1 MCNPTQFGE
10 GFLRSNK
17 AIIVNQTTKPSF
29 VIKRRGIDDNN
40 SGRNIFTENW
50 IWRLFARGDEL
61 KKNVDWYHSVII
73 LRIFP
78 HFKNFPWNQISNFSK
93 TSITLYYCTIIS
105 RDALKLP
112 ITRESF
118 SSQGAKP
125 RGMKKWLPRDWQFQ
139 CIPRN
144 DRAIVFLHSLL
155 NEHL

>member
-61 KKNVDWYHSVII
+61 KKNVDWYLFWKVHQNTVWM
-73 LRIFP
+73 L
-78 HFKNFPWNQISNFSK
+78 SNFALSWHK
-93 TSITLYYCTIIS
+93 KSREINFFTKSNMLWNDFTKYFQVRVNSSFFHTVLHFWRWYHCHCTFPQ
-105 RDALKLP
+105 AN
-112 ITRESF
+112 TF
-118 SSQGAKP
+118 ST
-125 RGMKKWLPRDWQFQ
+125 
-139 CIPRN
+139 
-144 DRAIVFLHSLL
+144 
-155 NEHL
+155 

>member
-61 KKNVDWYHSVII
+61 KKNVDWYLFWKVHQNTVWM
-73 LRIFP
+73 L
-78 HFKNFPWNQISNFSK
+78 SNFALRWHKKSREINFFTK
-93 TSITLYYCTIIS
+93 SNMLWNDFTKYFQVRVNSSFFHTVLHFWRWYHCHCTFPQ
-105 RDALKLP
+105 AN
-112 ITRESF
+112 TF
-118 SSQGAKP
+118 ST
-125 RGMKKWLPRDWQFQ
+125 
-139 CIPRN
+139 
-144 DRAIVFLHSLL
+144 
-155 NEHL
+155 

>member
-61 KKNVDWYHSVII
+61 KKNVDWYLFWKVHQNTVWM
-73 LRIFP
+73 L
-78 HFKNFPWNQISNFSK
+78 SNFALRWHKKSREINFFTK
-93 TSITLYYCTIIS
+93 SNMLWNDFTKYFQVRVNFSFFHTVLHFRRWYHCHCTFPQ
-105 RDALKLP
+105 AN
-112 ITRESF
+112 TF
-118 SSQGAKP
+118 ST
-125 RGMKKWLPRDWQFQ
+125 
-139 CIPRN
+139 
-144 DRAIVFLHSLL
+144 
-155 NEHL
+155 

>member
-61 KKNVDWYHSVII
+61 KKNVDWYLFWKVHQNTVWM
-73 LRIFP
+73 L
-78 HFKNFPWNQISNFSK
+78 SNFALSWHK
-93 TSITLYYCTIIS
+93 KSREINFFTKSNMLWNDFTKYFQVRVNSSFFHTVLHFRRWYHCHCTFPQ
-105 RDALKLP
+105 AN
-112 ITRESF
+112 TF
-118 SSQGAKP
+118 ST
-125 RGMKKWLPRDWQFQ
+125 
-139 CIPRN
+139 
-144 DRAIVFLHSLL
+144 
-155 NEHL
+155 